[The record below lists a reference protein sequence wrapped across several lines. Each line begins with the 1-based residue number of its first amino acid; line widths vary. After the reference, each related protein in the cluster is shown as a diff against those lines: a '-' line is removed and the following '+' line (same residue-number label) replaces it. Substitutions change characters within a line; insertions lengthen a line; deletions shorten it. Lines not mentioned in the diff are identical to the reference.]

1 MERTGVIHPHYVV
14 CHHLNKTERC
24 TMKYLHTREEVITL
38 IIKLS
43 KDYHECG
50 QRVASEALNKAIELL
65 QQNEDKTRN
74 HHFKKVA

>member
-1 MERTGVIHPHYVV
+1 
-14 CHHLNKTERC
+14 
-24 TMKYLHTREEVITL
+24 MKYLHTREEVITL